1 MSTNM
6 IQSKLLNHLNSI
18 HATKTILLQF
28 MKEKRDN
35 KKKNQSRRNCFRPV
49 ENYYNST
56 YFVKSYVVLYNKTF
70 IA

>member
-1 MSTNM
+1 
-6 IQSKLLNHLNSI
+6 
-18 HATKTILLQF
+18 